1 MDKLR
6 KYNRHSIRLKG
17 YDYSKAGSYYITIC
31 TQNRENL
38 FGKIENGEMIF
49 NGAGEMVDRIY
60 NELENYHEIK
70 IDKYII
76 MPNHFHGIIKI
87 PVGAESISAQNGK
100 SIVNDES
107 WADMESAPTGHT
119 NAPTSHTNGEL
130 ANVIQTF
137 KRYTTIEYIKMV
149 KQHILPPFNKRI
161 WQRNYWEH
169 IIRNNDELIN
179 IREYIRYNP
188 ENWQSDSR

>member
-1 MDKLR
+1 MK

-17 YDYSKAGSYYITIC
+17 YDYSKAGAYFITIC
-31 TQNRENL
+31 TKNRENL
-38 FGKIENGEMIF
+38 FGKIENGKMIF
-49 NGAGEMVDRIY
+49 NDAGKMVDRIY
-60 NELENYHEIK
+60 NELENYHEIT

-76 MPNHFHGIIKI
+76 MPDHFHGIIEI
-87 PVGAESISAQNGK
+87 PVGAESISAQSDE
-100 SIVNDES
+100 SIINNKS
-107 WADMESAPTGHT
+107 WADMESANHT
-119 NAPTSHTNGEL
+119 NAPTNHTNGEL

-149 KQHILPPFNKRI
+149 KKHILPPFNKRI

-179 IREYIRYNP
+179 IREYIRNNP
-188 ENWQSDSR
+188 GN